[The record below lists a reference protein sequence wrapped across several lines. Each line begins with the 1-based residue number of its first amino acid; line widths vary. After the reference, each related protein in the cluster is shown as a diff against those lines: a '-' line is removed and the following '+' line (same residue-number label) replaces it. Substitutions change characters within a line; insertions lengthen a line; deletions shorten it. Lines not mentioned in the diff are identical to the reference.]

1 MRVKI
6 VRKHA
11 PVCQSVSAESERVER
26 AELLLITILFLHTT
40 GPFNK
45 PHNQTRPLQSASFKS
60 IFNPRYRIKKAT
72 RVTSATADDPFL
84 LVPVLTALCQLPRV
98 LFSLLSGGSA
108 LFTVALSSRG
118 ALATYL

>member
-40 GPFNK
+40 GPSNK
-45 PHNQTRPLQSASFKS
+45 
-60 IFNPRYRIKKAT
+60 
-72 RVTSATADDPFL
+72 RVRSN
-84 LVPVLTALCQLPRV
+84 LPRLKAFLILV
-98 LFSLLSGGSA
+98 TG
-108 LFTVALSSRG
+108 
-118 ALATYL
+118 

>member
-26 AELLLITILFLHTT
+26 AELLSITILFLHTT

-45 PHNQTRPLQSASFKS
+45 PHNQSRPLQKHF
-60 IFNPRYRIKKAT
+60 
-72 RVTSATADDPFL
+72 
-84 LVPVLTALCQLPRV
+84 
-98 LFSLLSGGSA
+98 
-108 LFTVALSSRG
+108 
-118 ALATYL
+118 

>member
-11 PVCQSVSAESERVER
+11 PVCQSVSAENERVER

-60 IFNPRYRIKKAT
+60 IFNPRYWIKKRLAS
-72 RVTSATADDPFL
+72 RAQL
-84 LVPVLTALCQLPRV
+84 LMILSY
-98 LFSLLSGGSA
+98 LFQYELLSASSPGYCFHYYLVAA
-108 LFTVALSSRG
+108 L
-118 ALATYL
+118 YLQ